1 MVIISGMKTKPQI
14 KSGTDGLHKPNED
27 QNPNRI
33 PPRWS
38 SKARMMKPSPIEP
51 PINQNIKTQTYTKK
65 KNSLIFLLNYIIMK
79 VMSDASEI

>member
-1 MVIISGMKTKPQI
+1 MKTNPQI

-51 PINQNIKTQTYTKK
+51 PINQNIKNQTYTKK
-65 KNSLIFLLNYIIMK
+65 KKFPNISIKLYYNESNERCLRNIKLGGW
-79 VMSDASEI
+79 